1 MSYACKCQISLLL
14 SVLFQNYGCKINR
27 QVYKNKQ
34 KPLNIA
40 LLKPI
45 CKILENEVR
54 KCVPHNLCS
63 PPQYHLH
70 THLYALSCCYRQWL
84 KIHHNSLHLV
94 RIICKNICSNKDIMK
109 LCITF
114 ETQVF
119 II

>member
-1 MSYACKCQISLLL
+1 MDVKLTGKYTKIS
-14 SVLFQNYGCKINR
+14 K
-27 QVYKNKQ
+27 KT
-34 KPLNIA
+34 LNVA
-40 LLKPI
+40 FLKPI

-70 THLYALSCCYRQWL
+70 THLYALSCCYRLWL
-84 KIHHNSLHLV
+84 KIHHNSLQLV
-94 RIICKNICSNKDIMK
+94 SIIYKNICSNKDIMK
-109 LCITF
+109 QCITF